1 MRRQTLGKFYG
12 LLALTAAVW
21 GVQPLFVKL
30 AVREITPVTL
40 TCIRYALISADAV
53 CDYALGPQKPRSAAP
68 AMPFPSD
75 LHGPDRAWP

>member
-40 TCIRYALISADAV
+40 TCIRYALISATLFAIMLWDRKASV
-53 CDYALGPQKPRSAAP
+53 LPPPAA
-68 AMPFPSD
+68 FS
-75 LHGPDRAWP
+75 L